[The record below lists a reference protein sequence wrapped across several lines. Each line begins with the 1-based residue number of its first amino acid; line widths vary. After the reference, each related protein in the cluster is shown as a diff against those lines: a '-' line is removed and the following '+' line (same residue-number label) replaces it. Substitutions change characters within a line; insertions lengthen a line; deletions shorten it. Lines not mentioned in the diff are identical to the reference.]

1 MILKAN
7 VIAIC
12 LICSAFPAAGEDR
25 RVTWTGWFSDQK
37 CASGRAA
44 SGTFTATNPDCA
56 RNCIRAGA
64 PAVFISEQA
73 KAVLKVKGYAGV
85 LDDLGYRLEIQ
96 GSLNSAGDEIEITNV
111 KRLDYTGAACSRPK
125 AAGAAHSVPNVP

>member
-1 MILKAN
+1 MTRSFIHAT
-7 VIAIC
+7 AMF
-12 LICSAFPAAGEDR
+12 LISSALTMAGENK

-56 RNCIRAGA
+56 KKCINEGS

-73 KAVLKVKGYAGV
+73 KALLKVKGYAGV
-85 LDDLGYRLEIQ
+85 LDDLGYHVEIQ
-96 GSLNSAGDEIEITNV
+96 GTLNQAGDEIEVSSV
-111 KRLDYTGAACSRPK
+111 KRLDYTGAACARPK
-125 AAGAAHSVPNVP
+125 KPAAKP

>member
-37 CASGRAA
+37 CASARAGA
-44 SGTFTATNPDCA
+44 GVFTATNPDCA

-73 KAVLKVKGYAGV
+73 KAVLKIKGYAGA
-85 LDDLGYRLEIQ
+85 LDDLGYHLEIQ
-96 GSLNSAGDEIEITNV
+96 GNVNPAGDEIEITIV
-111 KRLDYTGAACSRPK
+111 KRLDYTGAACSRAK
-125 AAGAAHSVPNVP
+125 VAGAVH